1 MTSTNRQ
8 QKQEDARQFLAAV
21 EHALDAGLNAEDVQQ
36 ICYGG
41 LSQWFHDHDHPMD
54 RWFYSE
60 EPGFFLVENLKAS
73 DGDTAVPSNGDDDGL
88 TECRCGCGEDC
99 EHCGDMRAWAIGP
112 FVDCPGC
119 AESDEPHR
127 HNQGGIAVM
136 FVCACADPA
145 SCVCD
150 SANRVEQEPVS

>member
-8 QKQEDARQFLAAV
+8 QKREEARQFLAAV

-36 ICYGG
+36 IFYGG

-73 DGDTAVPSNGDDDGL
+73 DGDTAVPSNGEDDGL
-88 TECRCGCGEDC
+88 TQCRCGCGEDC
-99 EHCGDMRAWAIGP
+99 AHCGDMRAWGIGP

-145 SCVCD
+145 TCVCD
-150 SANRVEQEPVS
+150 VADRVEQEQA